1 MTAQPSS
8 IDVSYRNLGAI
19 IGALLALGAIVI
31 LYVVTSIPTIESVL
45 LVRTFLSGQDP
56 LRDAVVLPVMV
67 VVPLVSA
74 AVGGWLLS
82 PRAIRGDRWSGV
94 GMGSMSYLV
103 ATLIGPL
110 LAYSSTSFT
119 DPVSF
124 FGGSAVVSAFAVF
137 LLFPLLLV
145 CAAFGMLWAALLRR
159 IVPATSVEIPGEA
172 RPLPGLMILLG
183 FGVLALGWLPLAL
196 LVSGLSSGGSFVD

>member
-1 MTAQPSS
+1 MTAPSTS

-31 LYVVTSIPTIESVL
+31 LYLVTSIPVIESVF

-56 LRDAVVLPVMV
+56 LTDAVVLPVMV
-67 VVPLVSA
+67 SVPLVSA

-94 GMGSMSYLV
+94 GMGSVSYLV

-110 LAYSSTSFT
+110 LAYASTSST
-119 DPVSF
+119 DPVTL

-145 CAAFGMLWAALLRR
+145 CAAFGVLWAATLRR
-159 IVPATSVEIPGEA
+159 VVPATAVRIVGEA
-172 RPLPGLMILLG
+172 RPLPGPLILLG
-183 FGVLALGWLPLAL
+183 FGVLGLGWLPLAV
-196 LVSGLSSGGSFVD
+196 LVSGMFSGGGFVD

>member
-1 MTAQPSS
+1 M
-8 IDVSYRNLGAI
+8 DVSYRNLGAI

-31 LYVVTSIPTIESVL
+31 LYLVTSIPAIESVL

-56 LRDAVVLPVMV
+56 LGDAVVLPVMV
-67 VVPLVSA
+67 AVPLISA

-82 PRAIRGDRWSGV
+82 PRAIRGDCWSGV
-94 GMGSMSYLV
+94 GMGSVSYLV

-110 LAYSSTSFT
+110 LAYSSISST
-119 DPVSF
+119 DPVTL
-124 FGGSAVVSAFAVF
+124 FGGSAIVSAFAVF

-145 CAAFGMLWAALLRR
+145 CAALGVLWAAALRR
-159 IVPATSVEIPGEA
+159 MVPGTSVEIAGEA
-172 RPLPGLMILLG
+172 RPLPGRMILLG

-196 LVSGLSSGGSFVD
+196 LVSGLSSGGGFVD

>member
-1 MTAQPSS
+1 MTARSTS
-8 IDVSYRNLGAI
+8 IDISYRNLGAI

-31 LYVVTSIPTIESVL
+31 LYLVTSIPVIESVV

-56 LRDAVVLPVMV
+56 LTDAVVLPVMV
-67 VVPLVSA
+67 AVPLVSA

-94 GMGSMSYLV
+94 AMGSVSYLV

-110 LAYSSTSFT
+110 LAYASTSST
-119 DPVSF
+119 DPLTLV
-124 FGGSAVVSAFAVF
+124 GGSAVVSAFAVF

-145 CAAFGMLWAALLRR
+145 CAGFGVLWAGVLRR
-159 IVPATSVEIPGEA
+159 IVPATSVKVAGEA
-172 RPLPGLMILLG
+172 RPLSGLLILLG
-183 FGVLALGWLPLAL
+183 FGLLALGWLPLAL
-196 LVSGLSSGGSFVD
+196 LVSGLSTGGGFVD